1 MTKQLL
7 GTLQHLLRIKFWR
20 SAFTGLG
27 KGQQMSLREEHMVLL
42 YQLSPYM
49 LVSTKVVCSVFL
61 LLHGQ
66 AFLTLTLSFLSFE
79 CFYFPKLKSNI
90 FILYGLWRSS
100 PQNNWM
106 RSKILETML
115 MYGRRHTKIFSY
127 SSLIPLFYYLT
138 CVLNHLIVS
147 RFTPDPPTCMPL
159 QYNIQNRMQFYNHY
173 SLLLSF
179 FVGFNPPAD

>member
-1 MTKQLL
+1 ML

-20 SAFTGLG
+20 AAFT
-27 KGQQMSLREEHMVLL
+27 
-42 YQLSPYM
+42 
-49 LVSTKVVCSVFL
+49 
-61 LLHGQ
+61 GQ

-90 FILYGLWRSS
+90 FLLYGLWRSS

-127 SSLIPLFYYLT
+127 SSLIPFLLPNLCFEPFNSISFYTRSTYVYAFTVQYTKSNAVLPSLFFATFLL
-138 CVLNHLIVS
+138 C
-147 RFTPDPPTCMPL
+147 RFQT
-159 QYNIQNRMQFYNHY
+159 
-173 SLLLSF
+173 S
-179 FVGFNPPAD
+179 